1 MKRENKGAP
10 KVKKTRRRKSMD
22 GMWDEGEKKREKDGS
37 NSKILLPVA
46 TAGAADR
53 LCVTSPSAWPS
64 NNLLL
69 PSLVVTHDP
78 PRLVS
83 KQA

>member
-46 TAGAADR
+46 TAGAADASCR
-53 LCVTSPSAWPS
+53 LCVTTYKPLCLA
-64 NNLLL
+64 L
-69 PSLVVTHDP
+69 
-78 PRLVS
+78 
-83 KQA
+83 